1 MSSKFLTQL
10 EHKLMNPEPDLSHLS
25 AEEQNDRILD
35 KVATWPDSVITRDE
49 LLDRLRES
57 KATGKPL
64 KVKLGIDPTGPDI
77 HLGHLVPIRNL
88 RLFQRMGHRIL
99 LIWGDFTCGVGD
111 PSGRNEERP
120 ALTEKQIQE
129 NVSKYDEQASKVLDI
144 SADSVEQF
152 RNGSWLD
159 KVSTHEW
166 VEILKDIQVNEI
178 LQRKDFKARQDYAH
192 SLSMAE
198 FLYPV
203 FMGYD
208 SVHLEPDI
216 EIGGVDQYLNMQIGR
231 QMMANAGKKPQM
243 VISYNLLPGKHGV
256 QDEEGRYIKMGKS
269 LGNHIPVL
277 TEPNDVYAQA
287 MSIPDITMWK
297 WFRELTEITTE
308 ELNQLRSYVDDG
320 TVSPKTTKEL
330 LAWVIV
336 GMLND
341 GDEGIIN
348 SAVKDFDFKHPSKGK
363 SDTTLVPDSTET
375 VKIEADEDLIDALQ
389 RHTGRRRRE
398 LRDLA
403 DKGSIKVL
411 EGDQYQSL
419 TQEDIFKKA
428 TDWIGSVIRIG
439 KRYYY
444 RLES

>member
-1 MSSKFLTQL
+1 MSSDFITQL

-25 AEEQNDRILD
+25 AEEQNDRILG

-64 KVKLGIDPTGPDI
+64 KIKLGIDPTGPDI

-88 RLFQRMGHRIL
+88 RLFQRMGHKIL
-99 LIWGDFTCGVGD
+99 LIFGDFTGKIGD
-111 PSGRNEERP
+111 PSGRNDERP
-120 ALTEKQIQE
+120 ALTEEQIMR
-129 NVSKYDEQASKVLDI
+129 NMSKYDEQASKVLDI
-144 SADSVEQF
+144 DADSVEQF

-159 KVSTHEW
+159 RVSTREW
-166 VEILKDIQVNEI
+166 VNILRDIQVNEI
-178 LQRKDFKARQDYAH
+178 LQRKDFRTRLDQGH
-192 SLSMAE
+192 GLSMAE
-198 FLYPV
+198 FLYPI

-208 SVHLEPDI
+208 SVHLKPDI
-216 EIGGVDQYLNMQIGR
+216 EIGGIDQYLNMQIGR
-231 QMMANAGKKPQM
+231 QMMTNAGIKPQM
-243 VISYNLLPGKHGV
+243 VISYNLLPGIHGV

-287 MSIPDITMWK
+287 MSIPDITMWI

-308 ELNQLRSYVDDG
+308 ELNQLKSYVDDE
-320 TVSPKTTKEL
+320 TVDPKTAKEL
-330 LAWVIV
+330 LARVIV

-341 GDEGIIN
+341 WDEGIIN
-348 SAVKDFDFKHPSKGK
+348 TAVKDFNFKHPSKDK
-363 SDTTLVPDSTET
+363 TNRDRIPDSTET